1 MRDRSLVK
9 DLLLPLA
16 IVIAGFL
23 ALSPLSDLVASQK
36 PQLPESYADADLFV
50 KGRELKGYV
59 LGTDSLV
66 ADWYWMRSLQYIGD
80 KLVNSTED
88 VRLDDLRYLNPRLLY
103 PMLDSATDLDP
114 HFIAPYTYG
123 AMVLP
128 AIDGEQAI
136 ALTKKGIANNPK
148 EWRLYQHLGYIYWR
162 AKAYPQ
168 AAETYDIGSKIEGA
182 APFMKMMAA
191 SMKSEGGSRA
201 TARAIY
207 QEMYDSAPD
216 EAVKKTAESRLQE
229 LKWFD
234 ERDAIDEKLAE
245 TKTRTGEC
253 PQKLSDITSALL
265 TVNLPDGDFGVNA
278 RGDLV
283 DPTGAPY
290 LLDRTECRVEIDRN
304 LSKLPLETNR

>member
-191 SMKSEGGSRA
+191 AMKSEGGSRA

-216 EAVKKTAESRLQE
+216 EAVKRTAESRLQE

-234 ERDAIDEKLAE
+234 ERDAINEKLAE

-304 LSKLPLETNR
+304 LSKLPLETK

>member
-9 DLLLPLA
+9 DLILPIA
-16 IVIAGFL
+16 IVAGFAL
-23 ALSPLSDLVASQK
+23 LSPLSDLVASQK
-36 PQLPESYADADLFV
+36 PQLPETYADADLFV
-50 KGRELKGYV
+50 KGRELKGFV
-59 LGTDSLV
+59 LGADSLV

-88 VRLDDLRYLNPRLLY
+88 VRLDDLRNLNPRLLY

-128 AIDGEQAI
+128 AIDGNQAI
-136 ALTKKGIANNPK
+136 AIAKKGIANNPN

-191 SMKSEGGSRA
+191 AMKTEGGSRA
-201 TARAIY
+201 TARTIY
-207 QEMYDSAPD
+207 QEMFDSSAD
-216 EAVKKTAESRLQE
+216 DAIKKTAESRLQE

-234 ERDAIDEKLAE
+234 ERDAIDEKLADA
-245 TKTRTGEC
+245 KTRTGEC
-253 PQKLSDITSALL
+253 PQKLSEITSALL
-265 TVNLPDGDFGVNA
+265 TVNLPDGDFSVDA
-278 RGDLV
+278 RGNLV

-304 LSKLPLETNR
+304 LSKLPLETK

>member
-9 DLLLPLA
+9 DLILPIA
-16 IVIAGFL
+16 IVAGFAL
-23 ALSPLSDLVASQK
+23 LSPLSDLVASQK

-50 KGRELKGYV
+50 KGRELKGFV

-136 ALTKKGIANNPK
+136 ALTQKGIANNPK

-168 AAETYDIGSKIEGA
+168 AAETYDIGSKIEGS

-191 SMKSEGGSRA
+191 AMKSEGGSRT

-216 EAVKKTAESRLQE
+216 EAVKRTAESRLQE

-234 ERDAIDEKLAE
+234 ERDAINEKLAE

-253 PQKLSDITSALL
+253 PQNLSDITSALL

>member
-1 MRDRSLVK
+1 MRKRSPVTIGV
-9 DLLLPLA
+9 LPVMII
-16 IVIAGFL
+16 IVGF
-23 ALSPLSDLVASQK
+23 AVLSPLSDLVASQK
-36 PQLPESYADADLFV
+36 PQLPESYTDADLFV
-50 KGRELKGYV
+50 KGRELKGFV

-168 AAETYDIGSKIEGA
+168 AAETYDIGSKIEGS

-191 SMKSEGGSRA
+191 AMKSEGGSRT

-216 EAVKKTAESRLQE
+216 EAVKRTAESRLQE

-234 ERDAIDEKLAE
+234 ERDAINEKLAE

-253 PQKLSDITSALL
+253 PQNLSDITSALL

-304 LSKLPLETNR
+304 LSKLPLETK

>member
-1 MRDRSLVK
+1 MRKRSPVTIGV
-9 DLLLPLA
+9 LPVMII
-16 IVIAGFL
+16 IVGF
-23 ALSPLSDLVASQK
+23 AVLSPLSDLVASQK
-36 PQLPESYADADLFV
+36 PQLPESYTDADLFV
-50 KGRELKGYV
+50 KGRELKGFV

-136 ALTKKGIANNPK
+136 ALTQKGIANNPK

-168 AAETYDIGSKIEGA
+168 AAETYDIGSKIEGS

-191 SMKSEGGSRA
+191 AMKSEGGSRT

-216 EAVKKTAESRLQE
+216 EAVKRTAESRLQE

-234 ERDAIDEKLAE
+234 ERDAINEKLAE

-253 PQKLSDITSALL
+253 PQNLSDITSALL

>member
-1 MRDRSLVK
+1 MRKRSPVTIGV
-9 DLLLPLA
+9 LPVMII
-16 IVIAGFL
+16 IVGF
-23 ALSPLSDLVASQK
+23 AVLSPLSDLVASQK

-50 KGRELKGYV
+50 KGRELKGFV

-128 AIDGEQAI
+128 AIDSEQAI
-136 ALTKKGIANNPK
+136 ALTQKGIANNPK

-191 SMKSEGGSRA
+191 AMKSEGGSRA

>member
-1 MRDRSLVK
+1 MRKRSPVTIGV
-9 DLLLPLA
+9 LPVMII
-16 IVIAGFL
+16 IVGF
-23 ALSPLSDLVASQK
+23 AVLSPLSDLVASQK

-50 KGRELKGYV
+50 KGRELKGFV

-191 SMKSEGGSRA
+191 AMKSEGGSRA
-201 TARAIY
+201 TASAIY

-216 EAVKKTAESRLQE
+216 EAVKRTAESRLQE

-234 ERDAIDEKLAE
+234 ERDAINEKLAE
-245 TKTRTGEC
+245 AKTRTGEC
-253 PQKLSDITSALL
+253 PQKLSEITSALL
-265 TVNLPDGDFGVNA
+265 TVNLPGGDFGVNA

>member
-1 MRDRSLVK
+1 MRKRSPVTIGV
-9 DLLLPLA
+9 LPVMII
-16 IVIAGFL
+16 IVGF
-23 ALSPLSDLVASQK
+23 AVLSPLSDLVASQK
-36 PQLPESYADADLFV
+36 PRLPESYADADLFV
-50 KGRELKGYV
+50 KGRELKGFV

-88 VRLDDLRYLNPRLLY
+88 IRLDDLRNLNPRLLY

-128 AIDGEQAI
+128 AIDADQAI
-136 ALTKKGIANNPK
+136 ILTKKGIANNPK

-162 AKAYPQ
+162 AKEYPQ

-191 SMKSEGGSRA
+191 AMKSEGGSRA

-234 ERDAIDEKLAE
+234 ERDAINEKLAE

-290 LLDRTECRVEIDRN
+290 LLDRIECRVAIDRN
-304 LSKLPLETNR
+304 LSKLPLETK

>member
-1 MRDRSLVK
+1 MREHPLVTVGV
-9 DLLLPLA
+9 LPVMII
-16 IVIAGFL
+16 IVGFAVL
-23 ALSPLSDLVASQK
+23 PPLSDLVASRR
-36 PQLPESYADADLFV
+36 PQLPDSYTDGDLFM
-50 KGRELKGYV
+50 KGRDIKGFL

-66 ADWYWMRSLQYIGD
+66 ADWYWMRSLQYIGN

-114 HFIAPYTYG
+114 HFIAPYSYG

-128 AIDGEQAI
+128 AIDADQAI
-136 ALTKKGIANNPK
+136 TLTKKGIANNPK

-162 AKAYPQ
+162 AKEYPQ

-191 SMKSEGGSRA
+191 SMKTEGGSRT

-207 QEMYDSAPD
+207 QEMYDNASD
-216 EAVKKTAESRLQE
+216 EAVKKTAQSRLQE

-234 ERDAIDEKLAE
+234 ERDAIDEKLADA
-245 TKTRTGEC
+245 KARTGEC
-253 PQKLSDITSALL
+253 PQRLGEITSALL
-265 TVNLPDGDFGVNA
+265 TVTLPDGDFSINA
-278 RGDLV
+278 HGDLV

-290 LLDRTECRVEIDRN
+290 LLDRTECRVAIDRKT
-304 LSKLPLETNR
+304 SKLPLETK

>member
-1 MRDRSLVK
+1 MRKRSLLK
-9 DLLLPLA
+9 DVVLPMA
-16 IVIAGFL
+16 IIIAGFL

-50 KGRELKGYV
+50 KGRELKGFV

-191 SMKSEGGSRA
+191 AMKSEGGSRA

-234 ERDAIDEKLAE
+234 ERDAINEKLAE

-290 LLDRTECRVEIDRN
+290 LLDRIECRVAIDRN
-304 LSKLPLETNR
+304 LSKLPLETK

>member
-1 MRDRSLVK
+1 MRKRSPVTIGV
-9 DLLLPLA
+9 LPVMII
-16 IVIAGFL
+16 IVGF
-23 ALSPLSDLVASQK
+23 AVLSPLSDLVASQK

-50 KGRELKGYV
+50 KGRELKGFV

-136 ALTKKGIANNPK
+136 ALTQKGIANNPK

>member
-1 MRDRSLVK
+1 
-9 DLLLPLA
+9 
-16 IVIAGFL
+16 
-23 ALSPLSDLVASQK
+23 
-36 PQLPESYADADLFV
+36 
-50 KGRELKGYV
+50 
-59 LGTDSLV
+59 
-66 ADWYWMRSLQYIGD
+66 MRSLQYIGD
-80 KLVNSTED
+80 KLVSSTED

-191 SMKSEGGSRA
+191 AMKSEGGSRA

-304 LSKLPLETNR
+304 LSKLPLETK